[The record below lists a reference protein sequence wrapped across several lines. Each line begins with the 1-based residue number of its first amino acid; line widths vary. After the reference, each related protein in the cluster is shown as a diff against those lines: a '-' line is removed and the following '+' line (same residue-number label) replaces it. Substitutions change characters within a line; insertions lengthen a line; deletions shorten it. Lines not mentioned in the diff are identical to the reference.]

1 MSNHEEFNDRLDTEF
16 NYFLSDMEPY
26 VLKNPSKIGMV
37 YGFHACYCC
46 YCLSICCID
55 GWGESLMSTIK
66 AQSG

>member
-1 MSNHEEFNDRLDTEF
+1 MSNHEEFNDPLDTEF

-37 YGFHACYCC
+37 YGFHACYC
-46 YCLSICCID
+46 LSICCID

-66 AQSG
+66 AQSR